1 MRLKKDFLYK
11 IVHKDICVGQAYGSD
26 DGIDGGWKAL
36 SNHIIFSPN
45 IDMDITEM
53 QLFSIPCDFLIT
65 FDNLLIEDGQTNY
78 SHRHGTIFEEIKLE
92 DIRLI
97 VNLFKQR
104 NKLFYLSKILLNTQ
118 FRYNR
123 KTDNIL
129 TLNSI
134 KNENN

>member
-1 MRLKKDFLYK
+1 MKLKKDFLYK
-11 IVHKDICVGQAYGSD
+11 IVHKNICVGQVYASS
-26 DGIDGGWKAL
+26 GGWKAL

-45 IDMDITEM
+45 IDMEIDEL
-53 QLFSIPCDFLIT
+53 QQYSIPCDFLIT
-65 FDNLLIEDGQTNY
+65 FDNLLIEDGGTCY
-78 SHRHGTIFEEIKLE
+78 SHERGNIFGEIELE

-123 KTDNIL
+123 KTDSIL

>member
-1 MRLKKDFLYK
+1 MKLKKDFLYK
-11 IVHKDICVGQAYGSD
+11 IAHKDICVGQTYASG
-26 DGIDGGWKAL
+26 GGWKAL

-45 IDMDITEM
+45 IDMEINEM
-53 QLFSIPCDFLIT
+53 LLFSIPCDFLIT
-65 FDNLLIEDGQTNY
+65 FDNLLIEGGRTNY

-97 VNLFKQR
+97 VDLFKQR
-104 NKLFYLSKILLNTQ
+104 NKMLYLSKILLNTQ

-123 KTDNIL
+123 KTDSIL

>member
-1 MRLKKDFLYK
+1 MILKKDFLYK
-11 IVHKDICVGQAYGSD
+11 LVHKDICVGQVYASS
-26 DGIDGGWKAL
+26 GGWKAL
-36 SNHIIFSPN
+36 SNYIIFSPN
-45 IDMDITEM
+45 IDMEIDKL
-53 QLFSIPCDFLIT
+53 QLYSIPCDFLIT
-65 FDNLLIEDGQTNY
+65 FDNLLIEDGRTSY
-78 SHRHGTIFEEIKLE
+78 SHKDGTIFGEIELE
-92 DIRLI
+92 DIKLI

-123 KTDNIL
+123 KTDSIL